1 MANQETSAETKEY
14 EALYE
19 IEAPAARSC
28 LVDFTKK
35 LIWNNNRQ
43 MIVEVVG
50 PTNRGVG
57 HHLIKLSSHPSWS
70 VQSHYYLI
78 VDQFGNDIECRD
90 ASSFSFNFNRVF
102 NPPEEKYDTLVLY
115 RHKLGT
121 GRWHVNGNFSSGRGC
136 ERQYLQRSVAE
147 KHVFDNALSTD
158 YEYKLVTVDPI

>member
-1 MANQETSAETKEY
+1 MTNQEISAETEEY
-14 EALYE
+14 KALYK

-43 MIVEVVG
+43 MVVEVVG
-50 PTNRGVG
+50 PTNRVIG

-90 ASSFSFNFNRVF
+90 AVPSSSNFNRVF
-102 NPPEEKYDTLVLY
+102 NPPEEKYDTLMLY
-115 RHKLGT
+115 RYKCG
-121 GRWHVNGNFSSGRGC
+121 GKWHVDENFHGGRGF
-136 ERQYLQRSVAE
+136 ERQYLQRSAAE
-147 KHVFDNALSTD
+147 KFIADQALNTT
-158 YEYKLVTVDPI
+158 YEYKLITVYPI